1 MTRRFLVL
9 ALLAALAPGCATRSS
24 PERTANRPRLIVVLI
39 VDQMRSQYLEAYGGQ
54 FTAGLKRLKDEGA
67 WFRQAAYP
75 YLNTVTCAGHT
86 TIGTG
91 ALPYRHGMVLNAW
104 WDRST
109 ARLRGCTADPSV
121 KNIGYMGKPGGGDS
135 AASLLVPTLA
145 QQLREKNRGRVVA
158 LSLKPRSAITLSG
171 PAADAVLWFDDRAGW
186 TTSTAFADRPVEWIQ
201 AFIDRNPVE
210 ASRGKAWE
218 RLLPAGSYQGED
230 DGIGE
235 RSPSGWGRVFPHRL
249 GEPAEQFLLHWTR
262 SPFADEYLGGLA
274 EHAVNTLDLGRG
286 EGIDF
291 ISVSFSTLDLV
302 GHQYGPASHEVQDVL
317 FQLDRTIGRL
327 LDHLDAR
334 LGRQGY
340 VLALSSD
347 HGVAEIPEVSGADRQ
362 PSTEV
367 VAAIDGALSPIF
379 GPGKYVAQTVYTD
392 IYLAPGVLDRL
403 KASPKASAA
412 VLDALRGLPGIAA
425 AYRSDDLRD
434 PAVRT
439 SQDPVKRAAALSLYP
454 PRSGDLII
462 VPRENWLLSTAATTH
477 GTLYAYD
484 QQVPVIF
491 FGAGVAAGIQDRPA
505 TPADIAP
512 TLAALAGAAF
522 IPTDGK
528 PLLSTSNSKIQTPN
542 SKRQRKHSVPF
553 F

>member
-1 MTRRFLVL
+1 MTRRLFILGV
-9 ALLAALAPGCATRSS
+9 LAALAHGCAASQLETPSRRS
-24 PERTANRPRLIVVLI
+24 PLVVVLV

-54 FTAGLKRLKDEGA
+54 FTAGLKRLKDEGM
-67 WFRQAAYP
+67 WFRHAAFP
-75 YLNTVTCAGHT
+75 YLNTVTCAGHS

-91 ALPYRHGMVLNAW
+91 ALPHRHGMVLNAW
-104 WDRST
+104 WNRKT
-109 ARLRGCTADPSV
+109 ARSAPCTSDPSV
-121 KNIGYMGKPGGGDS
+121 KNIGYMGRPGGGDS

-145 QQLREKNRGRVVA
+145 QQLREKSGGRVVA
-158 LSLKPRSAITLSG
+158 LSLKSRSAIPMAG

-186 TTSTAFADRPVEWIQ
+186 TTSTAFADKPVEWIQ

-210 ASRGKAWE
+210 ASRGQAWE
-218 RLLPAGSYQGED
+218 RLLPAAAYQGED
-230 DGIGE
+230 EGVGE
-235 RSPSGWGRVFPHRL
+235 RTPSGWGRVFPHRL

-262 SPFADEYLGGLA
+262 SPFADEYLGRLA
-274 EHAVNTLDLGRG
+274 AHAIDTLDLGRG
-286 EGIDF
+286 TGTDF

-317 FQLDRTIGRL
+317 FRLDRTIGAL

-347 HGVAEIPEVSGADRQ
+347 HGVAQIPEQSGAERQ
-362 PSTEV
+362 PSTGI
-367 VAAIDGALSPIF
+367 VAAIDGALGPIF
-379 GPGKYVAQTVYTD
+379 GPGHYVAQTVYTD

-403 KASPKASAA
+403 KASPEASTA
-412 VLDALRGLPGIAA
+412 VLGALRALPGIAE
-425 AYRSDDLRD
+425 AYRSDQVSD
-434 PAVRT
+434 PAVRS
-439 SQDPVKRAAALSLYP
+439 SQDPVKRAAALSHYP
-454 PRSGDLII
+454 PRSGDMII

-484 QQVPVIF
+484 QRVPVIF
-491 FGAGVAAGIQDRPA
+491 FGAGVVAGVQDRPA

-522 IPTDGK
+522 TATDGK
-528 PLLSTSNSKIQTPN
+528 PLMG
-542 SKRQRKHSVPF
+542 R
-553 F
+553 